1 MLTLSPPL
9 IAAEA
14 LDDVAAYLRL
24 SGDDELSLLAGL
36 LGTALLQC
44 EAFCGTLLL
53 RRAGTEDVRISGN
66 WQMLGATPL
75 RSISGVSGLTMAG
88 DAVPI
93 AASGYAIDIDEAG
106 TGWLRIHDG
115 GAPQNVHGIAR
126 ARVSFEAGS
135 AAQWGDIPAPLRQ
148 GMLRLVAHLHAHR
161 DREGDAGPPPAVA
174 MLWRSYRRLRLSG
187 GTSSGRHVA

>member
-24 SGDDELSLLAGL
+24 SGDDELTLLAGL

-44 EAFCGTLLL
+44 EAFCGTILL
-53 RRAGTEDVRISGN
+53 RRAGTEDLRITGT
-66 WQMLGATPL
+66 WQMIKATPL
-75 RSISGVSGLTMAG
+75 RSISAVSGLSAAG
-88 DAVPI
+88 
-93 AASGYAIDIDEAG
+93 ASTLIPASSYAIDIDENG

-115 GAPQNVHGIAR
+115 GGAQIDSGVWR

-135 AAQWGDIPAPLRQ
+135 ADRWGDIPAPLRQ
-148 GMLRLVAHLHAHR
+148 GMLRLVAHLHRHR
-161 DREGDAGPPPAVA
+161 DGGDDAGPPAAVA
-174 MLWRSYRRLRLSG
+174 ALWRSFRQLRLAG
-187 GTSSGRHVA
+187 RTSA